1 MKLKAGPI
9 EFSFKEAPKPSA
21 PTSELGST
29 GTSFFSGILTG
40 EEYNTDLQ
48 GSKGRDIYEKMR
60 KSDAQVKA
68 TLLACELP
76 LRAAIWRMEPASDDP
91 GDVEIAEFVENNLME
106 GMTITFDSFL
116 KHVLLMLPFGYSI
129 FERVYAL
136 EDGRIKW
143 RKLAP
148 RLPKTLYKWNINKQ
162 DGGLDGIEQFVFKND
177 KYEFVDIPADRLVI
191 FTNDKEGSNFEGTSL
206 LRAAYKHWYYK
217 SNLERIDAIA
227 AERHALGV
235 PTLEI
240 PDTATTEDI
249 AKADKILQ
257 RLHAHEKS
265 YMRHKAGWS
274 FDIKGLS
281 GSIKEIMP
289 SIEYHDRMIGHS
301 ILASFLTLGSRDVGS
316 YALSRDQSSFF
327 LMALNAIGKNVCDTM
342 NRYAIQ
348 PLVDYNWNVESYPKL
363 AYSPLETRDI
373 ESYCNAIS
381 GLIEKGALTT
391 GTDVENT
398 LRDLLKLP
406 PKPEPEEGEPPPE
419 EITPGD
425 EDTGEHTGFHAE
437 PKAKRELTYAET
449 FVAFTDIKKALDSAQ
464 AAFVKAAKDT
474 MERQINNLADTA
486 FKIIEGRQLDKID
499 DIEVRYKTQMAEDFV
514 KILKEIYEY
523 GRGQVKKELQSQ
535 THTSLDELPLDPADE
550 ELIMHYI
557 MTRAKASAN
566 TLALKLKQFTTFEAL
581 RQVKAGVMSKDE
593 LLTGLRGLSD
603 KELVASA
610 QYSVSESFG
619 LGRGV
624 EAEKNG
630 AGIERSQYSAI
641 LDENT
646 CDHCAKLDGE
656 EWNYDDP
663 RTAKYASGNPECLGA
678 SKCRCLLVY
687 ISKVEVKGKFSDA
700 TIRRH

>member
-1 MKLKAGPI
+1 MKLKAGPV
-9 EFSFKEAPKPSA
+9 EFSFREAPKPSV

-29 GTSFFSGILTG
+29 GTSFFSGILTN

-48 GSKGRDIYEKMR
+48 GSKGRDVFEKMR

-76 LRAAIWRMEPASDDP
+76 LRAATWRVEPGSDDP
-91 GDVEIAEFVENNLME
+91 GDIEIAEFVENNLMD
-106 GMTITFDSFL
+106 GMSITFDSFL

-148 RLPKTLYKWNINKQ
+148 RLPKTLYSWNISEA
-162 DGGLDGIEQFVFKND
+162 DGGLDGITQFVFKNG
-177 KYEFVDIPADRLVI
+177 KYEFIPIPADRLVI

-235 PTLEI
+235 PTLEM
-240 PDTATTEDI
+240 PETATAEDI

-265 YMRHKAGWS
+265 YFRHKAGWS

-289 SIEYHDRMIGHS
+289 SIEYHDRMIARS
-301 ILASFLTLGSRDVGS
+301 ILAQFISLGSTDVGS
-316 YALSRDQSSFF
+316 YALARDQSSFF
-327 LMALNAIGKNVCDTM
+327 LMALNAVGRNVCDTM

-348 PLVDYNWNVESYPKL
+348 PLVDYNWNVKTYPKL

-373 ESYCNAIS
+373 EAYCNAIS

-391 GTDVENT
+391 DPDVENV

-406 PKPEPEEGEPPPE
+406 PKPEPEEGEPAPE
-419 EITPGD
+419 EITP
-425 EDTGEHTGFHAE
+425 GEHTGFHAE
-437 PKAKRELTYAET
+437 PKRELTYAET
-449 FVAFTDIKKALDSAQ
+449 FVAFTDIKKVLDETQ
-464 AAFVKAAKDT
+464 EAFVDAAKDT

-486 FKIIEGRQLDKID
+486 IKIIEGRQLDKVD
-499 DIEVRYKTQMAEDFV
+499 DIEVRYKTQMADDFA
-514 KILKEIYEY
+514 KILKETYQY
-523 GRGQVKKELQSQ
+523 GKDQVKKEMAAQA
-535 THTSLDELPLDPADE
+535 HTSLALPPLDPGDE
-550 ELIMHYI
+550 ELIMQFI

-566 TLALKLKQFTTFEAL
+566 TLALKLKQFITFEVL
-581 RQVKAGVMSKDE
+581 RQIKAGIMSKDE

-603 KELVASA
+603 KELIASA

-619 LGRGV
+619 LGRGA
-624 EAEKNG
+624 EAEKSG
-630 AGIERSQYSAI
+630 DGIERSQYSAI

-646 CDHCAKLDGE
+646 CVHCVALDGE
-656 EWNYDDP
+656 EWPYDDP
-663 RTAKYASGNPECLGA
+663 RTAKYASGNPDCLGA

-687 ISKVEVKGKFSDA
+687 ISKSEVPA
-700 TIRRH
+700 TK